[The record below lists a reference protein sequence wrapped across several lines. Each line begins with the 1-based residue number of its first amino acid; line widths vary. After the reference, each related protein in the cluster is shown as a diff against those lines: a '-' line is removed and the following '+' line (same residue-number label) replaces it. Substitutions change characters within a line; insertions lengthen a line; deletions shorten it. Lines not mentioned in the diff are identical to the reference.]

1 MAFNRAVAGR
11 CPYQWLFRLLG
22 GCIGEWGEVSA
33 LCSRDAARLL
43 RLARLVRRRRAA
55 LGTSR
60 GRCRCRRLFHGLLDE
75 KSTYGRGR
83 SVGGTIDL
91 GEGWCHTIAAGW
103 PVAFTAGAWRI
114 PHSSCLHPRITSPQP
129 RPRMIHTG
137 DGRCVSHK
145 SATCSPK
152 DEAGR
157 EALARCQPRMAR
169 EAAEVQWKGRGG
181 RKGSRCQPPV
191 TLMVVIKVY

>member
-22 GCIGEWGEVSA
+22 GCIGEWGSSQLCAAVTPLVFFVLRA
-33 LCSRDAARLL
+33 LCGA
-43 RLARLVRRRRAA
+43 
-55 LGTSR
+55 GGPHR
-60 GRCRCRRLFHGLLDE
+60 GRCRCRRWFHGLLDE

-145 SATCSPK
+145 SATCSP
-152 DEAGR
+152 
-157 EALARCQPRMAR
+157 LARCQPRMAR